1 MAFTC
6 GIQIELA
13 LGLSND
19 PANCQHIAWNNLR
32 AVLLTV
38 HAHSC
43 LQRGEVL
50 PSIAT

>member
-13 LGLSND
+13 LGLGND
-19 PANCQHIAWNNLR
+19 PKNCQHIARNNLR
-32 AVLLTV
+32 SVLLTV
-38 HAHSC
+38 HVHSF